1 MNIQRLLTEQ
11 TILEPE
17 TTREHIAYCF
27 TKHNMKKKN
36 DIFYRNYLE
45 SQKKKKVYLQNETQ
59 KITLIIY
66 MIFNTIYSFIQL

>member
-27 TKHNMKKKN
+27 TKHNMKKKM
-36 DIFYRNYLE
+36 IFFIGTIWRV
-45 SQKKKKVYLQNETQ
+45 KKKKSIFAERNIKDNTHY
-59 KITLIIY
+59 IY
-66 MIFNTIYSFIQL
+66 DIQYDMCFPEIA